1 MKLTLAWLKDH
12 LDTTATADDIAAA
25 LTRIGL
31 EVEGVTDPGKALAPF
46 VVGYVEEARQHPN
59 ADRLRLC
66 RVNTGTEIIQ
76 VVCGA
81 PNARTGMKGV
91 FAPAGTHIPGTGL
104 DLQKG
109 VIRGEESNGMLCSER
124 ELGLSDDHEGIIELA
139 DDAPVGAKFAALIGL
154 DDPVIEVSI
163 TPNRSDCA
171 SVRGIARDLAA
182 AGIGTLKPLDTSP
195 VKAGFA
201 SPIEWRRDLPGEAA
215 AACPLVTG
223 RSFRGLRNG
232 PSPAWLQRR
241 LRAVGL
247 RPISALVDIT
257 NYVTLDL
264 GRPLHV
270 FDAKKLAGHAT
281 MRLARAGETVQAL
294 DGKAYALDPSMTV
307 IADDNGAQ
315 SIAGIMGGEATKCE
329 DTTTEV
335 FLEVALFDPIRTATT
350 GRKLGIVS
358 DARYR
363 FERGVD
369 PTSAEWGVEV
379 AARMILDLCGGEAS
393 AVTAAG
399 AMPAWPRR
407 ERLRLN
413 RIQTLGGVAVERAEA
428 TRILN
433 ALGFET
439 RFEGD
444 TVVAD
449 VPPWRPDVLGEAD
462 LVEEI
467 LRIHGYDKIPALPL
481 HRETVVGRPALTP
494 AQRRAGHVRRA
505 LAARGLTEAVTF
517 SFLSAKAAAPFGG
530 GKPELTVAN
539 PISADLDT
547 MRPSILPNLV
557 DAVRRNAARGLA
569 DAALFE
575 VGPQYADD
583 TPEGQS
589 LVAAGVRAGRTGPR
603 HWSAPPRAVDAFDA
617 KADALGALAALGAP
631 ADSVQVTTD
640 APAWYH
646 PGRSGTL
653 RLGPTVLA
661 WFGELHPATLK
672 ALDAD
677 GPVAAFEVLVD
688 AVPEPKARRGT
699 ARPLLKLSPFQPV
712 ERDFAFLVDDKV
724 TAAQVVRAAR
734 SADRKL
740 VTDVAV
746 FDVYAGKGIEPGRKS
761 IAIAVTLQ
769 PTEATLTDT
778 EIEAVAAK
786 VVAAVT
792 KATGGTLRG

>member
-1 MKLTLAWLKDH
+1 MKLTLGWLKDH
-12 LDTTATADDIAAA
+12 LDTDAGADDVAAA

-46 VVGYVEEARQHPN
+46 VVGHVEEARPHPN

-66 RVNTGTEIIQ
+66 RVNTGKEVIQ

-104 DLQKG
+104 NLQKG

-182 AGIGTLKPLDTSP
+182 AGVGTLKPLDTSP
-195 VKAGFA
+195 VKASFA
-201 SPIEWRRDLPGEAA
+201 SPIEWRRDLPAEAA

-223 RSFRGLRNG
+223 RSFRNLKNG

-281 MRLARAGETVQAL
+281 MRLARDGETVQAL
-294 DGKAYALDPSMTV
+294 DGKTYTLDPTMTV
-307 IADDNGAQ
+307 IADDRGAQ

-329 DTTTEV
+329 DGTTEV
-335 FLEVALFDPIRTATT
+335 FLEVALFDPVRTATT
-350 GRKLGIVS
+350 GRRLGIVS

-399 AMPAWPRR
+399 AMPAWQRR
-407 ERLRLN
+407 ERLRLA
-413 RIQTLGGVAVERAEA
+413 RIQTLGGVAVERAVA

-439 RFEGD
+439 RYEGD

-462 LVEEI
+462 LVEEV

-569 DAALFE
+569 DAMLFE

-583 TPEGQS
+583 TPAGQS
-589 LVAAGVRAGRTGPR
+589 LVAAGVRSGRTGPR
-603 HWSAPPRAVDAFDA
+603 HWNAPPRAVDAFDA
-617 KADALGALAALGAP
+617 KADATAALAALGAP
-631 ADSVQVTTD
+631 ADSLQVSTD

-646 PGRSGTL
+646 PGRSGAL

-661 WFGELHPATLK
+661 WFGELHPAVLK

-688 AVPEPKARRGT
+688 SVPEPKARRGT

-712 ERDFAFLVDDKV
+712 ERDFAFVVEDKV
-724 TAAQVVRAAR
+724 TAAQVVRAAK

-746 FDVYAGKGIEPGRKS
+746 FDVYAGKGIDPGKKS
-761 IAIAVTLQ
+761 VAVAVTLQ
-769 PTEATLTDT
+769 PTEATLTDA
-778 EIEAVAAK
+778 EIEAVASK

-792 KATGGTLRG
+792 KATGGALRG